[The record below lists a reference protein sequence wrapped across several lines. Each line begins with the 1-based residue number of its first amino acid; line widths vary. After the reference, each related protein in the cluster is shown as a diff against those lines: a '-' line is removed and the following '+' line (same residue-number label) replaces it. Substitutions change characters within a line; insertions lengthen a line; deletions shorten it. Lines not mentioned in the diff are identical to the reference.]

1 MKLQVNNTHPSVPQD
16 SIWGPAPARD
26 FRQSGGN
33 QHSESD
39 SQKAKGK
46 KKKKMQKIDSSI
58 LGFTCA
64 ADPDRINVGEIEAD
78 GTTKWADYIQETGFN
93 QPQKLCIIWWWQQFL
108 YYVWELGGSYW
119 WLSMRCVCTVLS
131 DRSGPEVLQSAQDQ
145 LTLTTHYTSHHYKVC
160 VLAYQTWQPVSVITL
175 CFKGPAD
182 HLNLLN
188 HDFLFSFLCCS
199 LWSLFYVSVLF
210 YLRDLP
216 ELWYNELS
224 DSEYHI
230 MIWNLTY
237 SHDSCPQTKWTIQTC
252 AI

>member
-1 MKLQVNNTHPSVPQD
+1 MKLLVNNTHPSVPQD

-131 DRSGPEVLQSAQDQ
+131 DRRAQSSTVGPGSADVDHLLHFSPLQNLCFSISN
-145 LTLTTHYTSHHYKVC
+145 LTTS
-160 VLAYQTWQPVSVITL
+160 L
-175 CFKGPAD
+175 CY
-182 HLNLLN
+182 N
-188 HDFLFSFLCCS
+188 
-199 LWSLFYVSVLF
+199 SLF
-210 YLRDLP
+210 
-216 ELWYNELS
+216 
-224 DSEYHI
+224 
-230 MIWNLTY
+230 
-237 SHDSCPQTKWTIQTC
+237 
-252 AI
+252 